1 VGVLGRFEKGIER
14 AVNGAFARA
23 FRSEVQPVELAS
35 AIKREA
41 DDNASVVGRNR
52 TIAPNDYVIEL
63 GPADHRRLAQ
73 WEEALGDELSA
84 VLNDHALQQRYAFVG
99 PVKVRFERSEELDTG
114 VFRVRSRTV
123 RPEHGDGDERAARQ
137 AAGYPQGA
145 HQQGFGGAHD
155 PYAAAGYPAAA
166 QVPPGHPA
174 SAAPYAPPY
183 SAPYPPPGYPTPG
196 YRAPGYA
203 APGYAAPESA
213 PPESAPPEYGA
224 AEPYVPP
231 PAPAPYAY
239 PAPVDRPT
247 PALELDGRRIP
258 LTRAVTVLGRAA
270 DVDVPLD
277 DAGVSRR
284 HAEVH
289 VTDGRYRVVDL
300 GSTNGTFVDGERVTA
315 GELRDGSTITVGRS
329 RLVFRLGQR

>member
-1 VGVLGRFEKGIER
+1 VGVLGRFEKGVER
-14 AVNGAFARA
+14 AVNGVFARA

-41 DDNASVVGRNR
+41 DDNASVVGRSR

-73 WEEALGDELSA
+73 WEDALGDELSS

-99 PVKVRFERSEELDTG
+99 PVSVRFERSDELDTG

-123 RPEHGDGDERAARQ
+123 RPGHGDGPD
-137 AAGYPQGA
+137 GHGA
-145 HQQGFGGAHD
+145 DGHD
-155 PYAAAGYPAAA
+155 RYAAAGYPAAA
-166 QVPPGHPA
+166 QVPPGHPP

-183 SAPYPPPGYPTPG
+183 AEPYAAPAPYPGP
-196 YRAPGYA
+196 APYA
-203 APGYAAPESA
+203 
-213 PPESAPPEYGA
+213 
-224 AEPYVPP
+224 
-231 PAPAPYAY
+231 PAQPAPYAY
-239 PAPVDRPT
+239 PAPAPVDRPAPVER
-247 PALELDGRRIP
+247 PAPVLELDGRRIP
-258 LTRAVTVLGRAA
+258 LTRAVTVLGRAG

-289 VTDGRYRVVDL
+289 VTDGRFRVVDL
-300 GSTNGTFVDGERVTA
+300 GSTNGTFIDGERVTT

>member
-1 VGVLGRFEKGIER
+1 MGVLGRFEKGIER

-99 PVKVRFERSEELDTG
+99 PVKVSFERSEELDTG
-114 VFRVRSRTV
+114 VFRVRSKTA
-123 RPEHGDGDERAARQ
+123 RPDHGDEQGARQ
-137 AAGYPQGA
+137 PVGYPQSA
-145 HQQGFGGAHD
+145 QQQGPGGAHD

-166 QVPPGHPA
+166 QIPPGHPA

-183 SAPYPPPGYPTPG
+183 AAPYPSPEYAGPDEG
-196 YRAPGYA
+196 AA
-203 APGYAAPESA
+203 APYPA
-213 PPESAPPEYGA
+213 
-224 AEPYVPP
+224 P
-231 PAPAPYAY
+231 PAPYASPYAY

-284 HAEVH
+284 HAEIH
-289 VTDGRYRVVDL
+289 VTDDRYRVVDL

>member
-1 VGVLGRFEKGIER
+1 MGVLGRFEKGIER

-99 PVKVRFERSEELDTG
+99 PVKVSFERSEELDTG
-114 VFRVRSRTV
+114 VFRVRSKTA
-123 RPEHGDGDERAARQ
+123 RPDHGDEQGARQ
-137 AAGYPQGA
+137 PAGYPQA
-145 HQQGFGGAHD
+145 VHQQGPGVPTTRTRPPGTPPPRRSRPGTRRRPPRTRPRTQPPTRRPSTQA
-155 PYAAAGYPAAA
+155 PTSRQPRAYPA
-166 QVPPGHPA
+166 PP
-174 SAAPYAPPY
+174 APYA
-183 SAPYPPPGYPTPG
+183 S
-196 YRAPGYA
+196 
-203 APGYAAPESA
+203 
-213 PPESAPPEYGA
+213 
-224 AEPYVPP
+224 
-231 PAPAPYAY
+231 PYAY

-284 HAEVH
+284 HAEIH
-289 VTDGRYRVVDL
+289 VTDDRYRVVDL

>member
-1 VGVLGRFEKGIER
+1 MGVLGRFEKGIER
-14 AVNGAFARA
+14 AVNGVFARA

-41 DDNASVVGRNR
+41 DDNASVVGRSR

-73 WEEALGDELSA
+73 WEDALGDELST

-99 PVKVRFERSEELDTG
+99 PVNVRFERSDDLDTG

-123 RPEHGDGDERAARQ
+123 RPGHGDQDG
-137 AAGYPQGA
+137 
-145 HQQGFGGAHD
+145 HD
-155 PYAAAGYPAAA
+155 SDGRGHDRYAAAGYPAAA
-166 QVPPGHPA
+166 QVPPGHPP

-183 SAPYPPPGYPTPG
+183 AAPTP
-196 YRAPGYA
+196 YAPSQPSPYSYA
-203 APGYAAPESA
+203 A
-213 PPESAPPEYGA
+213 
-224 AEPYVPP
+224 
-231 PAPAPYAY
+231 PAPAPAPAAVHR
-239 PAPVDRPT
+239 PAPV
-247 PALELDGRRIP
+247 LELDGRRIP
-258 LTRAVTVLGRAA
+258 LTRAVTVLGRAGE
-270 DVDVPLD
+270 VDVPLD

-284 HAEVH
+284 HAEIH

-300 GSTNGTFVDGERVTA
+300 GSTNGTFVDGERVTT

>member
-41 DDNASVVGRNR
+41 DENASVVGRNR

-73 WEEALGDELSA
+73 WEDALGDELST

-99 PVKVRFERSEELDTG
+99 PVRVRFERSEELDTG
-114 VFRVRSRTV
+114 LFRVRSRTV
-123 RPEHGDGDERAARQ
+123 RPEHGGDGFPAGRGAGQEQPYPGGHGQ
-137 AAGYPQGA
+137 AA
-145 HQQGFGGAHD
+145 QQADSWAPAD

-183 SAPYPPPGYPTPG
+183 AAPAHAPEHPAADYPPGYSPD
-196 YRAPGYA
+196 Y
-203 APGYAAPESA
+203 
-213 PPESAPPEYGA
+213 
-224 AEPYVPP
+224 
-231 PAPAPYAY
+231 PAPAPYASPYAY
-239 PAPVDRPT
+239 PGPVDRPVPT
-247 PALELDGRRIP
+247 LELDGRRIP

-300 GSTNGTFVDGERVTA
+300 GSTNGTFVDGERVTT

>member
-52 TIAPNDYVIEL
+52 TIAPNDFVIEL

-73 WEEALGDELSA
+73 WEEALGDELST

-99 PVKVRFERSEELDTG
+99 PVRVRFERSEELDTG
-114 VFRVRSRTV
+114 LFRVRSRTA
-123 RPEHGDGDERAARQ
+123 RPEHGADGHDQ
-137 AAGYPQGA
+137 AGQQASHQPAGYPQSGYA
-145 HQQGFGGAHD
+145 QGGHD

-183 SAPYPPPGYPTPG
+183 AGPEQAAAEYSAPGPY
-196 YRAPGYA
+196 
-203 APGYAAPESA
+203 A
-213 PPESAPPEYGA
+213 PPQA
-224 AEPYVPP
+224 
-231 PAPAPYAY
+231 PAPYASPYAY
-239 PAPVDRPT
+239 PAPVDRPAPT
-247 PALELDGRRIP
+247 LEIDGRNIP

-284 HAEVH
+284 HAEIH

-300 GSTNGTFVDGERVTA
+300 GSTNGTFLDGERVTT